1 MRRVA
6 LLVSATTAGS
16 VALAIEPDRDLVGN
30 AILALVASLS
40 WVFVVVY
47 GVRSQWRATS
57 SGRAVMVLVTCIG
70 AICTQGAAAIFTD
83 YSYPGR
89 EIIRPLLLLG
99 VAVAVLDLLI
109 TLVRIQRVERGRGG
123 DRS

>member
-6 LLVSATTAGS
+6 LLVSATAVGS
-16 VALAIEPDRDLVGN
+16 VALAVEPDRDLIGN
-30 AILALVASLS
+30 AILVLLASLS

-47 GVRSQWRATS
+47 GLRSSWRATP

-70 AICTQGAAAIFTD
+70 AICTQGAVAIFTD
-83 YSYPGR
+83 YTYPGR
-89 EIIRPLLLLG
+89 DIIRPLLLLG

-109 TLVRIQRVERGRGG
+109 TLVRIQRQERTPRE
-123 DRS
+123 D